1 MGCFSLPSFKK
12 WLLLGVVH
20 QNKGVTSKLPLNKR
34 KNDDSP
40 QDSGGYPISKP
51 TGEIRCHIYLS
62 ERRFSWTNLIWVCL
76 RKGYPQ
82 IPWFIS
88 LIPIENRP
96 IGVFPIFGQSH
107 MNSPIIN
114 FVSSILDRKIT
125 CHQYS
130 RGCRHAVQDTFAWTW
145 RWNKAL
151 APAKGVG
158 RKVGTLT
165 GHIEIA
171 WIYGSSSPQI
181 PSGNQT

>member
-12 WLLLGVVH
+12 WLFLGVVH

-34 KNDDSP
+34 ENDDSP

-51 TGEIRCHIYLS
+51 T
-62 ERRFSWTNLIWVCL
+62 RRNPVLFVSKIAGAP
-76 RKGYPQ
+76 RKGPHLSQ
-82 IPWFIS
+82 WKKIQLDKS
-88 LIPIENRP
+88 DD
-96 IGVFPIFGQSH
+96 IFEKSSWYEFANHQ
-107 MNSPIIN
+107 
-114 FVSSILDRKIT
+114 FCRSILDRKIT

-158 RKVGTLT
+158 RKVGTLLVT
-165 GHIEIA
+165 
-171 WIYGSSSPQI
+171 SK
-181 PSGNQT
+181 